1 MFMSNHYKLEEVT
14 ASNDEGDT
22 VIIKRIYEPKPNRGL
37 GSNIGG
43 NIYQPSNRIVMC
55 AEKTGGFNLV
65 NYRHSSGVYHE
76 QETEDLHRRI

>member
-1 MFMSNHYKLEEVT
+1 MSNHYKLEEVT

-43 NIYQPSNRIVMC
+43 NIYQPSNRIVIDGQVIKLTLDSC
-55 AEKTGGFNLV
+55 FHHPKNRKI
-65 NYRHSSGVYHE
+65 YS
-76 QETEDLHRRI
+76 I